1 MLVKVVLTIYRWY
14 GQMLGRQVLVTLKK
28 KMQIRNKAI
37 DNLSTKAKRVF
48 QQAQMNFHLGDSTK
62 GEAATGD

>member
-1 MLVKVVLTIYRWY
+1 
-14 GQMLGRQVLVTLKK
+14 MLGRQVLVTLKK

-37 DNLSTKAKRVF
+37 DNLSTNAKRVF

-62 GEAATGD
+62 GEAATEDWLTFI